1 MRLINFILAFTAVS
15 LFSVLIYAQ
24 DAYAPWA
31 ELRQKLPDGVRISYE
46 NMKLNTPDKSMVQL
60 PAYPGAKIVA
70 TSNESESIDDS
81 QKPVLATITLVSS
94 DAADNVIGFYKDLI
108 TDYPGWHWDANIKIF
123 YKGNLQAALNRHDSY
138 IQVTPIKSMEP
149 DLKYVSSD
157 VLSNASSKIV
167 VCYNPSDVK

>member
-1 MRLINFILAFTAVS
+1 MRPFNFILALIAVS
-15 LFSVLIYAQ
+15 LLSVPGYAQ

-31 ELRQKLPDGVRISYE
+31 QLKQKLPDGVSISYE
-46 NMKLNTPDKSMVQL
+46 NMKLNTPDKSMVQM

-81 QKPVLATITLVSS
+81 QKPALATITLISS
-94 DAADNVIGFYKDLI
+94 DPADKVIGVYKDLI
-108 TDYPGWHWDANIKIF
+108 TDYPGWHWDANLKMF
-123 YKGNLQAALNRHDSY
+123 YKGKLQAALNRHAPY
-138 IQVTPIKSMEP
+138 IQVTAIKSMEP

-167 VCYNPSDVK
+167 VCYNPSDV